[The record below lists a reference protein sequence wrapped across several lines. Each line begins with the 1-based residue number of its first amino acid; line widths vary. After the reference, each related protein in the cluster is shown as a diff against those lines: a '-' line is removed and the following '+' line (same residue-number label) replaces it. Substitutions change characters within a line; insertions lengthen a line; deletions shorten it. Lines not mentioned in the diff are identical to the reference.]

1 VLGLDLDRTVPTQS
15 LPREAA
21 QLLEAREKARAAK
34 DFATSD
40 RLRDELARAGV
51 TVTDAPEGQKWKV
64 SR

>member
-1 VLGLDLDRTVPTQS
+1 LDLDRTVPTQS

-51 TVTDAPEGQKWKV
+51 TVTDTPEGQKWKP
-64 SR
+64 SRR